1 MPTSD
6 SGKSH
11 SAPAPTVVSRLR
23 RDLGTIESYAALIGI
38 LIGAGIFKV
47 TSDAWR
53 LTGPSVIL
61 GYAALM
67 PAILA
72 TSIPYAAYISTSLG
86 KQPGGEYLHLS
97 RTFGGYKIAY
107 IGAWLKIV
115 AYIGAGAYLANA
127 LADYIIELSGR
138 RISGESAHQALA
150 IGSLIFFYIVHVVGV
165 RWFGRLQVAMCALLG
180 VAIFVLVVPGLFA
193 IRPAN
198 YSPFIT
204 HGAKGFALSLAP
216 IFFSYAGFESLA
228 QTAGETKDSTRRLP
242 LVFLKGVTATA
253 LIFIVMSTVAFGVLP
268 GARLGA
274 SAAPMTEVASV
285 YLPWGAAVIVTLGAI
300 MAITTSLNPTLIVPS
315 RMTLIFVED
324 GLAPAWLGFISRRTA
339 TPVVSLTLNL
349 VACVVLVMSNQLSL
363 ALNIAVF
370 ALVLLY
376 CVHSLAFLILP
387 RSNPKL
393 YGEIKVSLPRWL
405 MTAAALLSVLSMG
418 VLIAVQVAQDVQTL
432 MKQSLRARIDQHALT
447 SLELAVLWSTF
458 AALLYMFSKWMSGR
472 GERRAVEHR

>member
-1 MPTSD
+1 M
-6 SGKSH
+6 KSETN
-11 SAPAPTVVSRLR
+11 SPDVVSRLR
-23 RDLGTIESYAALIGI
+23 RDLGTVESYASLIGI

-61 GYAALM
+61 GYAVLM

-72 TSIPYAAYISTSLG
+72 TSIPYAAFISTPLG
-86 KQPGGEYLHLS
+86 KEPGGEYLHLS

-115 AYIGAGAYLANA
+115 AYIGAGAYLASA

-138 RISGESAHQALA
+138 RISGEFAHQALA
-150 IGSLIFFYIVHVVGV
+150 VGSLLFFYVVHIVGV

-180 VAIFVLVVPGLFA
+180 VSILVLVIPGLFA
-193 IRPAN
+193 IHPAN

-204 HGAKGFALSLAP
+204 HGTKGFALSLAP

-228 QTAGETKDSTRRLP
+228 QTAGETRDSTRRLP
-242 LVFLKGVTATA
+242 WVFLKGVTATA
-253 LIFIVMSTVAFGVLP
+253 LIFIAMSAVAFGVLP
-268 GARLGA
+268 GPRLGA

-285 YLPWGAAVIVTLGAI
+285 YLPWGAAVVVTLGAI

-315 RMTLIFVED
+315 RMALIFVED
-324 GLAPAWLGFISRRTA
+324 GLAPNWLGFVSQRTA
-339 TPVVSLTLNL
+339 TPIVSLTLNL
-349 VACVVLVMSNQLSL
+349 IACLILLISKQLSL

-370 ALVLLY
+370 ALVVLY

-393 YGEIKVSLPRWL
+393 YAEIQVSLPRWL
-405 MTAAALLSVLSMG
+405 MIAAALLSVLSMA
-418 VLIAVQVAQDVQTL
+418 VLISVQVMQDVQTL
-432 MKQSLRARIDQHALT
+432 MTQSLRERIAQHALT
-447 SLELAVLWSTF
+447 SLELAVLWSIF
-458 AALLYMFSKWMSGR
+458 AALLYIFSKWVSGR
-472 GERRAVEHR
+472 AHQRASESQ